1 MDYIFLRPHHINCI
15 YFFEGLGYD
24 EKFTQ
29 NMKNIID
36 KLSKNKLSLKFVKN
50 CDCLCKYCPNKI
62 DNSCKTEE
70 HIKQLDELTIIN
82 YNLDLNKIYSFQEI
96 YDNYYKNFD
105 KMKFLNICQ
114 SCEWFKS
121 GVCSMEKIKRNF

>member
-36 KLSKNKLSLKFVKN
+36 KLSKNKLSVKFVKN

-62 DNSCKTEE
+62 NNCCKTEE
-70 HIKQLDELTIIN
+70 HIKQLDELTITN

-105 KMKFLNICQ
+105 KIKFLNICQ

-121 GVCSMEKIKRNF
+121 GVCSMEKIKNF

>member
-1 MDYIFLRPHHINCI
+1 M
-15 YFFEGLGYD
+15 LGYD

-29 NMKNIID
+29 NMKNIIE
-36 KLSKNKLSLKFVKN
+36 KLLKNKLSIKFVKN

-70 HIKQLDELTIIN
+70 HIKQLDELTITN

-121 GVCSMEKIKRNF
+121 GVCSIEKIRKNKKIIF